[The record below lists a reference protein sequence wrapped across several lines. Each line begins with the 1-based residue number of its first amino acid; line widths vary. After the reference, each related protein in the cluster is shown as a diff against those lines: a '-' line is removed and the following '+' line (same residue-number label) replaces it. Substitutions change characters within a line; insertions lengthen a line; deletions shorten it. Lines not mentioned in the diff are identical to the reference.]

1 MSLAKKTLKNRYNSD
16 ATVTHQNVRQKIA
29 EGGMKM
35 KSIWRWV
42 ASLLY
47 AYGRMG
53 AGMVSF
59 HGGYEG
65 EVPASLREMH
75 DSSKA

>member
-1 MSLAKKTLKNRYNSD
+1 
-16 ATVTHQNVRQKIA
+16 
-29 EGGMKM
+29 M